1 MSMTNDDDGGVSLL
15 SIQCKLLFSFRSDD
29 DDVGD
34 VCLQAFSSRC
44 WGGRFNETIQIII

>member
-1 MSMTNDDDGGVSLL
+1 MTMMVVLVYSAFSVNYFFLSGG
-15 SIQCKLLFSFRSDD
+15 SDD
-29 DDVGD
+29 DDVDD